1 MGVVLL
7 RMVIRD
13 RSPDCPFT
21 RTQSINVC
29 ISKGIGLA
37 GIRSQ
42 AYDRTT
48 NTWSRGYYGDDLDVS
63 ITDMEM
69 TGGTDTSEEATTDDG
84 DDSGSLT
91 SVD

>member
-1 MGVVLL
+1 MIVPLNA
-7 RMVIRD
+7 
-13 RSPDCPFT
+13 RSIYT
-21 RTQSINVC
+21 MLC

-48 NTWSRGYYGDDLDVS
+48 HAPYGKEEDDDALS
-63 ITDMEM
+63 TGSGWTEESEGAME
-69 TGGTDTSEEATTDDG
+69 DDG

>member
-1 MGVVLL
+1 MIVPLN
-7 RMVIRD
+7 
-13 RSPDCPFT
+13 T
-21 RTQSINVC
+21 HSIHAMLC

-48 NTWSRGYYGDDLDVS
+48 HAPYGKEEDDDAVS
-63 ITDMEM
+63 MG
-69 TGGTDTSEEATTDDG
+69 TGWAEDSEGTMDDG